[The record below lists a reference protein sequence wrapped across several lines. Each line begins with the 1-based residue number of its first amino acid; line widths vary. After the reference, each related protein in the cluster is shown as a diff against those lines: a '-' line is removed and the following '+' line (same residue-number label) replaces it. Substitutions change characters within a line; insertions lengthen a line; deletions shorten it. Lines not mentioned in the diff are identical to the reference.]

1 MRKNMKWIPMVLAV
15 TVLSGCASSSAIQK
29 KFTRKAKEPAHKA
42 ATIYIEE
49 QGPYQKK
56 FSNEYYYKSHFT
68 LWKTWHS
75 DLMDQLGGNSKK
87 VTRCAQ
93 EALGHLTEMNRYLN
107 PQKQS
112 ELAEVLGEFSQ
123 IEQMIER
130 GPVSDTQIGT
140 MRADLE
146 RIQRLIANNFYFDKV
161 QASLVPE
168 AVDLGSGSQ

>member
-1 MRKNMKWIPMVLAV
+1 MRKYIQFINMFLIVATLA
-15 TVLSGCASSSAIQK
+15 GCASASSLQK
-29 KFTRKAKEPAHKA
+29 KFTRKSKEPAHKA

-56 FSNEYYYKSHFT
+56 FSNEYYYKTHFT
-68 LWKTWHS
+68 LWKSWHS
-75 DLMDQLGGNSKK
+75 DLLDQLGGNNKK

-107 PQKQS
+107 PQKQA

-123 IEQMIER
+123 IEQLIER
-130 GPVSDTQIGT
+130 GPVSDTHIGT

-161 QASLVPE
+161 QASLLPD
-168 AVDLGSGSQ
+168 AVDLGTGTK